1 VDRYSRIELGTAL
14 AAAALAVVAGLYL
27 VITTVVEHETCY
39 GIGNAHIV
47 CHPLEGQD
55 AAQAAA
61 RIAVTL
67 SIVLVLYAT
76 GAWAARWQTRTRH
89 KDARLTAYMVL
100 VTCALTVLGLTLPA
114 LGGVG
119 FFFLPSTLLLL
130 AATAAGLFALLEAN
144 RDPRRND
151 AESE

>member
-14 AAAALAVVAGLYL
+14 SAAALAAVAGLYL
-27 VITTVVEHETCY
+27 VITTIVQHETCY
-39 GIGNAHIV
+39 GISNARIV

-67 SIVLVLYAT
+67 SIVLVLYAG
-76 GAWAARWQTRTRH
+76 GALAARWQIRTRQ
-89 KDARLTAYMVL
+89 KDARLTAYMAL

-114 LGGVG
+114 ISGVG

-130 AATAAGLFALLEAN
+130 AAAGVGLFTLLQAN
-144 RDPRRND
+144 RDPARND
-151 AESE
+151 AETE